1 MSAKINYIKEELS
14 SLKAQLAADDRADL
28 RKQVALAEAKVKA
41 RELLGQEPDRAEAE
55 AVANLI
61 DAEVS
66 KTNGKQIAAKNVPD
80 FMAGFDA
87 AVDPDPA

>member
-14 SLKAQLAADDRADL
+14 SLKAQLAADDKAEL

-55 AVANLI
+55 AVAGLI
-61 DAEVS
+61 DNEVG
-66 KTNGKQIAAKNVPD
+66 KANGKQIAAKSVPD

-87 AVDPDPA
+87 AVDAPEE